1 MSGYITVGLN
11 NEQINKLPSI
21 YTSNKSAVNGFI
33 EQVIWV

>member
-1 MSGYITVGLN
+1 MSGYITAGLD

-21 YTSNKSAVNGFI
+21 YTFNKSAANGFI